1 MERMTLSFPSIFDL
15 HDFKKEIQISNAIAR
30 VNLLTGYF
38 TIDQLQVAKVDYKA
52 EIIEENPEN
61 NSKNIR

>member
-15 HDFKKEIQISNAIAR
+15 HDFKKEIQLSNATAR

-38 TIDQLQVAKVDYKA
+38 TTQQLEVATNAYKA
-52 EIIEENPEN
+52 EIIEENRD
-61 NSKNIR
+61 KNLKQAS

>member
-15 HDFKKEIQISNAIAR
+15 HDFKKEIQIANAIAR

-38 TIDQLQVAKVDYKA
+38 TLDQLQVAKIEYKA
-52 EIIEENPEN
+52 EIIEENPESA
-61 NSKNIR
+61 SKPH